1 MLIDELVEAYLQ
13 QIIFDG
19 FAHADPHPGNVHLT
33 KDRKIALMDLGMVA
47 KFSPNLQE
55 QILKLLIA
63 ISKYNGEEVSK
74 VLLEISQDDK
84 TQILLVSKRNQPN
97 CAGFSEQKCRRNANG
112 ENAHQNE

>member
-84 TQILLVSKRNQPN
+84 NADIIGFKKKSTELYWILRTEMQRKCKQGKCS
-97 CAGFSEQKCRRNANG
+97 SE
-112 ENAHQNE
+112 